1 MKGCLIWNK
10 ISRMLALNK
19 TMTAPLQITSVK
31 AINSSVCVMK
41 GRFSPS
47 S

>member
-1 MKGCLIWNK
+1 MKGCLVWNK
-10 ISRMLALNK
+10 TSRMVALNK

-31 AINSSVCVMK
+31 AINTLVHVMK
-41 GRFSPS
+41 ERFYPS